1 MPTHHPFRFAHNAIG
16 GNSLEAWQETARRAE
31 ALGYG
36 TLCVADHFFTG
47 LGPIASLMAAA
58 AATTTLRI
66 GSLVFGNDFRHPAL
80 LAKEVATLDV
90 LSGGRMEFGFGTGW
104 FKDDYDCLGVPLDPV
119 AVKVSR
125 FEEAVRLIKAAF
137 GGEPV
142 TFSGMYYTATN
153 YIGQPKPVQKPYP
166 PLLIGGGGRRM
177 LSLAAREADIVS
189 VNPRTTAQG
198 GIEGS
203 SLSAAYAD
211 QRLTWIREAAGARF
225 DQLELNCIVTT
236 MLITDDRRAAATD
249 RLRMWGMPVDDASV
263 DLLLGSPHALIG
275 TISEIVELLLMR
287 RERFGISYVS
297 VFGEETLEPF
307 APVVAR
313 LAGV

>member
-1 MPTHHPFRFAHNAIG
+1 MAARHPFRFAHNAIG
-16 GNSLEAWQETARRAE
+16 GTSRESWQETARRAE
-31 ALGYG
+31 TLGYS

-47 LGPIASLMAAA
+47 LAPIASLMAAA
-58 AATTTLRI
+58 AATNTLRI

-80 LAKEVATLDV
+80 LAKEVASLDV

-125 FEEAVRLIKAAF
+125 FEEAVRLVKAAF
-137 GGEPV
+137 GDEPV
-142 TFSGMYYTATN
+142 NFSGRYYTATN
-153 YIGQPKPVQKPYP
+153 YVGQPKPIQKPHP

-177 LSLAAREADIVS
+177 LSLAAREANIVS
-189 VNPRTTAQG
+189 VNPRTTAEG
-198 GIEGS
+198 GMDVA

-211 QRLTWIREAAGARF
+211 QRLAWIREAAGARF
-225 DQLELNCIVTT
+225 DQVEINCIVTT
-236 MLITDDRRAAATD
+236 MIIADDRRAAAAA
-249 RLRMWGMPVDDASV
+249 RLLQWGIPVDDDSV

-275 TISEIVELLLMR
+275 TIDELVDLLHMR
-287 RERFGISYVS
+287 RERYGITYLS
-297 VFGEETLEPF
+297 VFGEDTLEPF

-313 LAGV
+313 LAGT